1 MIRKKKA
8 TTTNGLNK
16 TKKKCSHI
24 SWEKKAFFL
33 KKKKND
39 TAQFLTN

>member
-1 MIRKKKA
+1 MIRKKKKA

-16 TKKKCSHI
+16 TKTNVHI
-24 SWEKKAFFL
+24 FHGRTKPFFS
-33 KKKKND
+33 KKKND